1 MLNTNNLQNREAE
14 LLHWLQSETQFS
26 VETLLIV
33 SGDASFRRYFR
44 FTCDATS
51 YIAVDAPPE
60 KESNHEFFHI
70 AKSYS
75 AAGVRVPHIVEV
87 DLEKGFW
94 VLEDFGDNLLSD
106 FYSCD
111 VIESLY
117 EKALNALVSIQSVM
131 QADGKPLPAFD
142 DALLDTEF
150 HLFNHWL
157 VEVHLDLELS
167 DVEKGT
173 MLDAQA
179 LIRNVFKEQPQA
191 GVHRDY
197 HSRNL
202 MVLSGDSMKCT
213 DHSGDATD
221 HLKEATDHSEEFTE
235 IADEQIE
242 NCQIGIIDFQDAVIG
257 PVTYDAV
264 SLLRDCYVV
273 WPKDMVSRL
282 LSNWLTHIE
291 TQYSIDEFTRWFDFV
306 GMQRHIKASG
316 IFCRLSYR
324 DGKSLYLDDIPRTL
338 EYLIDIAAQYP
349 ETKRFSD
356 LIANKVLPAVLAK
369 EDV

>member
-1 MLNTNNLQNREAE
+1 MLNTNNLQIREAE
-14 LLHWLQSETQFS
+14 LLHWLQSDTRFSAETFQ
-26 VETLLIV
+26 IV

-44 FTCDATS
+44 FTCDATN

-75 AAGVRVPHIVEV
+75 VAGVRVPQIVEV
-87 DLEKGFW
+87 DLAKGFW
-94 VLEDFGDNLLSD
+94 VLEDFGDHLLSD
-106 FYSCD
+106 FYSTE

-117 EKALNALVSIQSVM
+117 VKALDALVSIQSVV
-131 QADGKPLPAFD
+131 QADDKSLPAFD

-157 VEVHLDLELS
+157 MEVHLKLELS
-167 DVEKGT
+167 ETEKGII
-173 MLDAQA
+173 LGAQD
-179 LIRNVFKEQPQA
+179 LIRKVFKEQPQA

-202 MVLSGDSMKCT
+202 MVLGGWDTKDSGFQK
-213 DHSGDATD
+213 G
-221 HLKEATDHSEEFTE
+221 KSESEDRHIE
-235 IADEQIE
+235 SREIE
-242 NCQIGIIDFQDAVIG
+242 NSQIGIIDFQDAVIG
-257 PVTYDAV
+257 PITYDAV

-273 WPKDMVSRL
+273 WPKDMVNRL
-282 LSNWLTHIE
+282 LSNWQTQLE
-291 TQYSIDEFTRWFDFV
+291 TQYDPEEFTRWFDFV

-338 EYLIDIAAQYP
+338 EYLIDIGAKYT
-349 ETKRFSD
+349 ETKQFSD
-356 LIANKVLPAVLAK
+356 VIASRVLPAVIAR
-369 EDV
+369 EAP